1 MPVKHILLVAG
12 ARPNFMKIAPLWR
25 AFKNL
30 GGRFIPILLH
40 TGQHYD
46 DSMSGA
52 FFRDL
57 GLPKPAIDLGVGS
70 DSHAG
75 QTAKVM
81 VGFEREVERMKPHV
95 VLVVGDVNSTL
106 ACALVCSK
114 TGVPLGH
121 VEAGLRSYDRSMPE
135 EVNRVVTDVLATWLF
150 TPSPDADRNLLA
162 EGIPKSRIFRVGNIM
177 IDSLVAARK
186 RAASSRIGGR
196 LGLRGKRF
204 ALLTLHR
211 PSNVDGLET
220 LKKIWRA
227 IEVLS
232 KEVSVVFPLHPRTR
246 NNVKRFGLKN
256 GPGVLLTEPL
266 GYLDFLHLEERAAVV
281 LTDSGGVQEETTYFG
296 VPCLTLREN
305 TERPI
310 TVEQGT
316 NEVVGTNPVRILMM
330 ARKALKGEWKKGRRP
345 WGWDG
350 RVGVRVVEALKLI
363 STSI

>member
-1 MPVKHILLVAG
+1 MTPKRILLVSG

-25 AFKNL
+25 AFKDL

-46 DSMSGA
+46 DAMSGA

-57 GLPKPAIDLGVGS
+57 GLPKPAVDLGVGS

-81 VGFEREVERMKPHV
+81 VGFEREVERMKPHA

-114 TGVPLGH
+114 MGVPLGH

-135 EVNRVVTDVLATWLF
+135 EANRVVTDALATWLF

-186 RAASSRIGGR
+186 RAASSRIAGR
-196 LGLRGKRF
+196 LGLSGKRF

-211 PSNVDGLET
+211 PSNVDGLEA
-220 LKKIWRA
+220 LRKIWKA
-227 IEVLS
+227 IETLS
-232 KEVSVVFPLHPRTR
+232 KEVPVVFPVHPRTR
-246 NNVKRFGLKN
+246 NSLKRFGLKN
-256 GPGVLLTEPL
+256 GHGVLLTEPL

-316 NEVVGTNPVRILMM
+316 NEVVGTVPVRILTM
-330 ARKALKGEWKKGRRP
+330 ARKALRGEWKKGRRP
-345 WGWDG
+345 WGWEG
-350 RVGVRVVEALKLI
+350 RTANRIAAQMAKEVK
-363 STSI
+363 

>member
-1 MPVKHILLVAG
+1 LD
-12 ARPNFMKIAPLWR
+12 
-25 AFKNL
+25 
-30 GGRFIPILLH
+30 GRFIPILLH
-40 TGQHYD
+40 TGQHFD

-70 DSHAG
+70 RSHAG

-81 VGFEREVERMKPHV
+81 VGFEREVQRMKPHAI
-95 VLVVGDVNSTL
+95 LVVGDVNSTV

-114 TGVPLGH
+114 MGVPLGH

-135 EVNRVVTDVLATWLF
+135 EVNRVVTDALATWLF

-162 EGIPKSRIFRVGNIM
+162 EGIPKNRIFRVGNIM

-186 RAASSRIGGR
+186 RAASSRICGR

-211 PSNVDGLET
+211 PSNVDSLET
-220 LKKIWRA
+220 LKKIWQT

-232 KEVSVVFPLHPRTR
+232 KEVPVVFPVHPRTR
-246 NNVKRFGLKN
+246 NNLKLSGMKN
-256 GPGVLLTEPL
+256 DQSVLLTEPL

-281 LTDSGGVQEETTYFG
+281 LTDSGGVQEETTYLG

-316 NEVVGTNPVRILMM
+316 NEVVGTDPVRILTK
-330 ARKALKGEWKKGRRP
+330 ARKALSGDWKKGRRP
-345 WGWDG
+345 WGWEG
-350 RVGVRVVEALKLI
+350 RTAKRI
-363 STSI
+363 SEILLRKQRDNRLD